1 MSNPL
6 IQILV
11 LAAIAVFLILRLR
24 SILGTRD
31 GFEKPP
37 LPPQAEVRP
46 LPGADRKA
54 DADTTDRD
62 IADHLDLNTPAAR
75 AIAQM
80 KQAEPGFSLSDFLQG
95 ARGAYEMILTS
106 FEKGQIEEVRP
117 FLSPAVAQAFD
128 QVIADRAAR
137 GLTTTTEFLGLRE
150 MMVTDATFD
159 PATRDAEI
167 TVRFTGELMS
177 STTDASGNLVDGDP
191 KSARKQRD
199 TWTFERTMSADDP
212 NWELVAT
219 GG

>member
-11 LAAIAVFLILRLR
+11 LAAIAVFLILKLR

-37 LPPQAEVRP
+37 LPPQAEMRP
-46 LPGADRKA
+46 LDRPLRPA
-54 DADTTDRD
+54 GDTVDHD
-62 IADHLDLNTPAAR
+62 IADHVALDSDSGRALAA
-75 AIAQM
+75 M
-80 KQAEPGFSLSDFLQG
+80 KQAEPGFSLADFLQG

-106 FEKGQIEEVRP
+106 FEKGQIDDIRP
-117 FLSPAVAQAFD
+117 FLSPAVAEAFD
-128 QVIADRAAR
+128 QVIAERTRR
-137 GLTTTTEFLGLRE
+137 GLNVTTEFLGLRE
-150 MMVTDATFD
+150 MSVADATFD
-159 PATRDAEI
+159 ATTRTAEI

-177 STTDASGNLVDGDP
+177 STTDAQGNLIDGDP
-191 KSARKQRD
+191 KSPRKQRD
-199 TWTFERTMSADDP
+199 VWTFERTMTAADP